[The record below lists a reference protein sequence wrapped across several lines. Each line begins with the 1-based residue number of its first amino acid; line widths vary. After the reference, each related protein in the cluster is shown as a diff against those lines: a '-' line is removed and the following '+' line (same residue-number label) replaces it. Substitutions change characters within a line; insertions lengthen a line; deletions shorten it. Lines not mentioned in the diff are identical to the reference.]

1 MPRIFDNK
9 IIHNLCSPKANIA
22 MAPGPWEIKTRDS
35 WIKLHEVMSNDITIE
50 RKIANRVIKS
60 PCVNNK

>member
-1 MPRIFDNK
+1 
-9 IIHNLCSPKANIA
+9 

-35 WIKLHEVMSNDITIE
+35 RIKLHEVMSNDITIE

-60 PCVNNK
+60 PSVNNK